1 MEAET
6 RGNIPVDPHD
16 FGMGWHIGPLDGF
29 GHAKGWLGHKE
40 HRPQE
45 DRSVRFGRGSRNG
58 VLDAVEARTQR
69 LLGVR

>member
-6 RGNIPVDPHD
+6 FGNIPVDPLP

-40 HRPQE
+40 HRTQE
-45 DRSVRFGRGSRNG
+45 DRSVSFGRGSKTG
-58 VLDAVEARTQR
+58 VFDAVEARTQR